1 MLNFYETDRLD
12 AASDYEDFYEDEFDE
27 DEFDEYEF
35 DAYDA
40 YDEDSLDFLDD
51 EIDEAINARDLG
63 RIMRQTRPQ
72 PRLRPPRPP
81 ITLPPITITVRPAF
95 VLDRFAFNRTDI
107 SPAHRARI
115 TAAARAI
122 VASWSTPRP
131 IRTIRLVG
139 HTDSRGAAAYNIGLG
154 QRRARAVER
163 EFKLAIGRLRPT
175 LVRRIRFVPQSLG
188 ESRPVA
194 SNATPLGQARNRR
207 VQVFYVR

>member
-27 DEFDEYEF
+27 EEFETYEL
-35 DAYDA
+35 DA
-40 YDEDSLDFLDD
+40 YDEDGMDFLDD
-51 EIDEAINARDLG
+51 DIDEAINRQS
-63 RIMRQTRPQ
+63 RQRSTVTMR
-72 PRLRPPRPP
+72 
-81 ITLPPITITVRPAF
+81 PITITVRPAF
-95 VLDRFAFNRTDI
+95 VLSGFAFNRNDI

-115 TAAARAI
+115 AAAARVI

-154 QRRARAVER
+154 MRRARAVQNELR
-163 EFKLAIGRLRPT
+163 MAIRRLRPS
-175 LVRRIRFVPQSLG
+175 LVSRIRFVPQSLG
-188 ESRPVA
+188 ESRPIA
-194 SNATPLGQARNRR
+194 SNATPAGQARNRR